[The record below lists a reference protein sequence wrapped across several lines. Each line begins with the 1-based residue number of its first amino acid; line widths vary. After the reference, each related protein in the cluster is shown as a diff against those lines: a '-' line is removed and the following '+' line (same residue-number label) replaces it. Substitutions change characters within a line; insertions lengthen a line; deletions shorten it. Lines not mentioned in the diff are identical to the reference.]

1 MKNSNLLVTG
11 KGPVGQVTVNFYGCV
26 SLINPI
32 KVVYKRSADNTLT
45 LMTVTWYKFA
55 N

>member
-1 MKNSNLLVTG
+1 MKNTALLVSW

-32 KVVYKRSADNTLT
+32 KLLYKRNADNTLT
-45 LMTVTWYKFA
+45 LMTAT
-55 N
+55 